1 MNLTGWLLDFAIKVI
16 ETVGYWG
23 VFFVLVLDNA
33 GIPIPSEATLA
44 LAGSLSKTGTFN
56 IVWIIILGTIAQ
68 TIGTYIAYLI
78 GKYGGGPLVKKY
90 GKYILISAHDYDKA
104 EKWFEKRGDKAI
116 FISRLIPVIRTFA
129 GFAAGTF
136 EMDQNKFIRDSLLGS
151 LVWTT
156 TFVLIGYVVGDSW
169 KRYYSYLHYLDY
181 VIIVVL
187 AVLIGRYVYRKL
199 KKRKTHAAQD

>member
-33 GIPIPSEATLA
+33 GVPIPSEATLA

-56 IVWIIILGTIAQ
+56 IVWVIVLGTIAQ
-68 TIGTYIAYLI
+68 TLGTYIAYLI

-104 EKWFEKRGDKAI
+104 EKWFERRGDKAI

-156 TFVLIGYVVGDSW
+156 TFVLIGYAVGDSW

-187 AVLIGRYVYRKL
+187 AVIIGRYVYRKL